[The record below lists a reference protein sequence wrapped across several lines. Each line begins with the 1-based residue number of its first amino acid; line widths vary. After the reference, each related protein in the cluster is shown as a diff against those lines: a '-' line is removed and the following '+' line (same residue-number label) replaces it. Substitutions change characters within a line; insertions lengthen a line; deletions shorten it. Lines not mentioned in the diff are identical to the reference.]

1 MNEAPGSSDLGPALG
16 EVRSADGAAIGYQR
30 VGSGPAVVLLHGA
43 GPVPGNLIRPVPGV
57 FEGFTGSVAGRRGG
71 PRRGGAGERRAVG
84 GAGSTPRLAG
94 GLSVVTTA
102 RDDPGKPA
110 FRGRAPGRRGSA

>member
-43 GPVPGNLIRPVPGV
+43 GQLSGNLMRLARGLSDAFTVYVPD
-57 FEGFTGSVAGRRGG
+57 RRG
-71 PRRGGAGERRAVG
+71 
-84 GAGSTPRLAG
+84 
-94 GLSVVTTA
+94 
-102 RDDPGKPA
+102 
-110 FRGRAPGRRGSA
+110 RGRSGPYG